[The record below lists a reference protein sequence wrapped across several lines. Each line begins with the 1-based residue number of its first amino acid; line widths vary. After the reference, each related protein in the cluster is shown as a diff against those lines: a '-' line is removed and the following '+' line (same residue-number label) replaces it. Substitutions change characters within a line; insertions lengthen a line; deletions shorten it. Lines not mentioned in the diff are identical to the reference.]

1 VRDPL
6 KGWAR
11 KDGALAGTFSFQ
23 YAAAGGAGFGLELF
37 EVGQPGVAPQVAG
50 ALMTVSI
57 RMARPSLRYCLIRE
71 CL

>member
-23 YAAAGGAGFGLELF
+23 YAPVGGAGPGLEF
-37 EVGQPGVAPQVAG
+37 VQVGQPGVAAQVAG
-50 ALMTVSI
+50 ALTTVSI
-57 RMARPSLRYCLIRE
+57 RIARPSAG
-71 CL
+71 